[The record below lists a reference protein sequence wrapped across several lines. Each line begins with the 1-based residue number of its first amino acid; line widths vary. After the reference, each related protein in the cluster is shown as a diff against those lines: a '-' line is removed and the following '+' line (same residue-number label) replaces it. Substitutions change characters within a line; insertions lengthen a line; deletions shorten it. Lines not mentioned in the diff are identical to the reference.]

1 VNATRE
7 LRGDGQKLREPVIV
21 DSTLHRA
28 FTTLYAVYVVAGGL
42 AAFTLPPSLESVG
55 GPELTRF
62 WILGLAVTSLCSFLF
77 SLSEKCERREMIS
90 TILLLA
96 CLAIY
101 SSALLIYGFG
111 QWDLNRIVVG
121 TFTLSFLILPS
132 WRVQWFYRKYR
143 TVPRG

>member
-1 VNATRE
+1 VNATRQP
-7 LRGDGQKLREPVIV
+7 RGDGQKLREPVIV

-28 FTTLYAVYVVAGGL
+28 FTALYAVYVAVGVL

-55 GPELTRF
+55 GPQLTRV
-62 WILGLAVTSLCSFLF
+62 WIVGLAVTSLCSLIF

-90 TILLLA
+90 SILLLA

-101 SSALLIYGFG
+101 SSALLINGFA
-111 QWDLNRIVVG
+111 QWDINRLVIG
-121 TFTLSFLILPS
+121 TFTLSFLVLPL

-143 TVPRG
+143 TVTRG

>member
-1 VNATRE
+1 MQVTPQS
-7 LRGDGQKLREPVIV
+7 RGDGQKLREPVIV

-28 FTTLYAVYVVAGGL
+28 FSTLYGVYVATGAV

-62 WILGLAVTSLCSFLF
+62 WILGLAVTAATSLFF
-77 SLSEKCERREMIS
+77 SLNEKRERKEMVS

-101 SSALLIYGFG
+101 SCALLIYGFAE
-111 QWDLNRIVVG
+111 WDINRLVVG
-121 TFTLSFLILPS
+121 TFTISFLVLPT
-132 WRVQWFYRKYR
+132 WRVLWFYRKYR
-143 TVPRG
+143 QVRRG